1 MLSTLIQN
9 YNTMMTTRQYKIEIN
24 PVITAILSDLSSTLT
39 LFSWYKSSVLSLV
52 SFWWSQIGLSE
63 LGNKSVNVGSADS
76 AVW

>member
-1 MLSTLIQN
+1 MLRTLIQN

-52 SFWWSQIGLSE
+52 SF
-63 LGNKSVNVGSADS
+63 
-76 AVW
+76 